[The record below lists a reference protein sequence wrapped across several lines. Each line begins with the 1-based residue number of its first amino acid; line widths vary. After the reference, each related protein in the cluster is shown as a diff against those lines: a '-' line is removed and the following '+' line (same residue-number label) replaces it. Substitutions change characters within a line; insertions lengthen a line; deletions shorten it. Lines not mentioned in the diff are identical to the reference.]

1 MLRCDENKIFIWQK
15 RANLY
20 ESKGKSLNDVTV
32 VNIWV
37 WSLLFEIAQDTKQF
51 DWEYFWLENDQ
62 LSLTILLTKK
72 FKYSVLSCANLTG
85 SNSIS

>member
-1 MLRCDENKIFIWQK
+1 MQTKYLFCRNEPAYRTGKC
-15 RANLY
+15 
-20 ESKGKSLNDVTV
+20 KSLNDVTV

-51 DWEYFWLENDQ
+51 DWGVFFTREWSNKLDHFANEKLR
-62 LSLTILLTKK
+62 
-72 FKYSVLSCANLTG
+72 YSVHSCANLTS